1 MSSSVERE
9 SIAKDGFS
17 FTLLLCSPSFCLPH
31 LFPNQLF
38 FDGERMDEAENQ
50 HLSNGDLFE
59 LKDLASQ
66 SLSLVIREYKNNEL
80 FHTHQVRLD
89 LEDNPTVYDSE

>member
-1 MSSSVERE
+1 MFAFVLSSAPFPQSTVIDSIEHDLE
-9 SIAKDGFS
+9 SPG
-17 FTLLLCSPSFCLPH
+17 
-31 LFPNQLF
+31 LF

-66 SLSLVIREYKNNEL
+66 SLSLVIREYRNDEL

-89 LEDNPTVYDSE
+89 LEDNPTDYDSE